1 MDGGEL
7 THGLLGGERGAGAL
21 RLQVAGSRE
30 GSSPW
35 EPSYEFHR
43 GASGT
48 DLKAA
53 TFVEMRFDVLF
64 GSTEKVDSVL
74 ENGPGGGEKRALN
87 AGRTL
92 YSTHSCIHLFIQPSI
107 LSLSFIKLART
118 KSPLCVSA
126 LPGPRTSGWFRQN
139 SAAKELTG
147 RVSCQ
152 APDILAWSPRRF
164 CVRSHPEGRNRRR
177 PGVCS
182 ITPLM
187 VREGRGRGGA

>member
-74 ENGPGGGEKRALN
+74 ENGPGGGKKKDFKCWQNFLF
-87 AGRTL
+87 
-92 YSTHSCIHLFIQPSI
+92 HSFMHSFVHSAIHPFLIIHQI
-107 LSLSFIKLART
+107 
-118 KSPLCVSA
+118 
-126 LPGPRTSGWFRQN
+126 
-139 SAAKELTG
+139 
-147 RVSCQ
+147 
-152 APDILAWSPRRF
+152 
-164 CVRSHPEGRNRRR
+164 
-177 PGVCS
+177 
-182 ITPLM
+182 
-187 VREGRGRGGA
+187 GAH